1 MWTKQSNKFGA
12 ASASGINSL
21 AIDSIK
27 KLDSTE
33 WMHTYALPY
42 TEMRRY
48 QWPTSWGFA
57 LTTLPQ
63 DTNPKSCVG
72 KGGWCLTGLRICIQ
86 CTSYAYSSSVSLN
99 HRWMFA
105 WSHINDR
112 VKQWVSAAD
121 GNDAKWDDSE
131 YDFVG
136 CKVHEIHYC
145 PAGWSQPELSK
156 MSMILDCLSLF
167 SHVTRC
173 WWLSCFFSLV

>member
-1 MWTKQSNKFGA
+1 
-12 ASASGINSL
+12 
-21 AIDSIK
+21 
-27 KLDSTE
+27 
-33 WMHTYALPY
+33 
-42 TEMRRY
+42 
-48 QWPTSWGFA
+48 
-57 LTTLPQ
+57 
-63 DTNPKSCVG
+63 
-72 KGGWCLTGLRICIQ
+72 
-86 CTSYAYSSSVSLN
+86 
-99 HRWMFA
+99 MFA

-173 WWLSCFFSLV
+173 